1 MSKDGYRPLPPI
13 RPVSDGRSVNDG
25 RPVNDGL
32 PPLGRDGDEEDD
44 DFGLPVRFFS
54 AEAPHPPRPLPPP
67 QALRAGPRLQQ
78 QQQQQES
85 TPLPLEPLKI
95 LSTYDKGDR
104 GKAEED
110 VRISA
115 MNARIRRSRAKEE
128 TQVLDGR
135 RSVIDD
141 NLLKDKIGATV
152 SVYENHAQYTGN
164 LRTKVPPK
172 TSLAANVPDEG
183 QQDDDDDD
191 QQGDDY
197 DGGGGGGGFGAGP
210 MEIDDADV
218 FLQEDNDDE
227 EENESAAYHVTSNP
241 PREILY
247 PVPAVP
253 MASSKMPDTEQLGR
267 IDTFQEYA
275 APQKGRPQFDR
286 TMQHIGGKE
295 QTYFVEVVSDEERYK
310 HVQDTLN
317 EKIGKHMFLEYAI
330 RNDREI
336 PVLPPVTRAEVR
348 DSRAESGKGEISCI
362 KGERCESYQY
372 TKDLIETFPEIYNGF
387 KPWSSKEFY
396 FGEES
401 AIVRQGIALGETP
414 DKIKHAPVMCVMC
427 HEQCVTALYK
437 TNKMNLNDPTT
448 DPHILHAYQYII
460 GPGEYSPN
468 IMLMGDNTF
477 RGIAA
482 PFIRYQRDNYMW
494 IPDRTGAPQR
504 WIEKVKKTKVS
515 LCTTKS
521 RVFHSYIRKKE
532 TMDFD
537 QGVV

>member
-1 MSKDGYRPLPPI
+1 MPPI
-13 RPVSDGRSVNDG
+13 PRGKPVSDD
-25 RPVNDGL
+25 
-32 PPLGRDGDEEDD
+32 DEDDD

-54 AEAPHPPRPLPPP
+54 AEAPPPRPHPLGPAQVP
-67 QALRAGPRLQQ
+67 RAGPRLQQ
-78 QQQQQES
+78 HQQE
-85 TPLPLEPLKI
+85 TIPLPLEPLKI

-128 TQVLDGR
+128 TQAFEGPR
-135 RSVIDD
+135 GVIDD

-152 SVYENHAQYTGN
+152 NVYENHAQYTGN

-172 TSLAANVPDEG
+172 TAARVAQEEEDE
-183 QQDDDDDD
+183 DEED
-191 QQGDDY
+191 GDGD
-197 DGGGGGGGFGAGP
+197 AGP

-218 FLQEDNDDE
+218 FMQEEDNRGDDE
-227 EENESAAYHVTSNP
+227 DEDESGASAYHVMSNP

-253 MASSKMPDTEQLGR
+253 MAMSKIPDTEQLGR

-348 DSRAESGKGEISCI
+348 ASREESGKGDISCI

-372 TKDLIETFPEIYNGF
+372 TKDLIEAFPEIYNGF
-387 KPWSSKEFY
+387 KPWSCKEFY
-396 FGEES
+396 FGDVS
-401 AIVRQGIALGETP
+401 AIVRQGIAMGETP

-437 TNKMNLNDPTT
+437 TKKMNLNDPTT

-477 RGIAA
+477 QGIAA

-504 WIEKVKKTKVS
+504 WIEKVKSFFCARKRDRLFLKNSVYS
-515 LCTTKS
+515 PFSEKRRRWIS
-521 RVFHSYIRKKE
+521 IRE
-532 TMDFD
+532 
-537 QGVV
+537 

>member
-1 MSKDGYRPLPPI
+1 MSKDGYRPLPP
-13 RPVSDGRSVNDG
+13 
-25 RPVNDGL
+25 
-32 PPLGRDGDEEDD
+32 LGGGGGPRDDEEDED
-44 DFGLPVRFFS
+44 EFGLPIRFFS
-54 AEAPHPPRPLPPP
+54 SEGRQQTAPPSSQQRHVVRPN
-67 QALRAGPRLQQ
+67 QQ
-78 QQQQQES
+78 QQQQHQE
-85 TPLPLEPLKI
+85 TIPLPLEPLKI

-104 GKAEED
+104 GKAEEAT
-110 VRISA
+110 RISA

-128 TQVLDGR
+128 TLAGDKKR
-135 RSVIDD
+135 ALIDD

-152 SVYENHAQYTGN
+152 NVYETHAQYTGN
-164 LRTKVPPK
+164 LRTQVPVK
-172 TSLAANVPDEG
+172 GVPDQGMEE
-183 QQDDDDDD
+183 DDEDD
-191 QQGDDY
+191 QEEDD
-197 DGGGGGGGFGAGP
+197 GGP
-210 MEIDDADV
+210 MEIDNADV
-218 FLQEDNDDE
+218 YLPAEGDDNDEDDE
-227 EENESAAYHVTSNP
+227 DAAYHVVSNP

-253 MASSKMPDTEQLGR
+253 MALCKTPDMEQLGR

-348 DSRAESGKGEISCI
+348 ESRAEAVKGEISCI

-372 TKDLIETFPEIYNGF
+372 SKVKSYSNSFGVAIREAWCLIFLLPFKKDLIAAFPEIY
-387 KPWSSKEFY
+387 KDMRPWMTKEFY

-401 AIVRQGIALGETP
+401 AIVRQGIAMGETP

-468 IMLMGDNTF
+468 VMLMGDNTF

-482 PFIRYQRDNYMW
+482 PFIRYQRDNYIW
-494 IPDRTGAPQR
+494 QPDRTGGPQR
-504 WIEKVKKTKVS
+504 WIEK
-515 LCTTKS
+515 
-521 RVFHSYIRKKE
+521 E
-532 TMDFD
+532 TMDFE